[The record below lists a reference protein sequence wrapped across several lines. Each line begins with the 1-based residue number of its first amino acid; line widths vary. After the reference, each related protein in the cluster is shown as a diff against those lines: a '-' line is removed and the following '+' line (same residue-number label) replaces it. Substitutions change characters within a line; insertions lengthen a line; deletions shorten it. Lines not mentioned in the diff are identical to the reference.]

1 MNVSPWGRRDANVKV
16 MNHATTFTVGLADTD
31 ALGVA
36 YHPYAL
42 QLAQRNLESWLAS
55 LGLPLAEIIN
65 NHTWALPVVRVELD
79 WHRPLHLGT
88 AGETFLAG
96 VEPGSKS
103 LMLTHTIHAGDQ
115 KVATV
120 RVTHAC
126 LDRTTGQ
133 SMMLPTE
140 LKSLLPC

>member
-1 MNVSPWGRRDANVKV
+1 
-16 MNHATTFTVGLADTD
+16 MNHATPFTVGLADTD

-55 LGLPLAEIIN
+55 LGLPLAEIVN

-79 WHRPLHLGT
+79 WHQPLELGT
-88 AGETFLAG
+88 EGETILTG
-96 VEPGSKS
+96 VDPGSKS
-103 LMLTHTIHAGDQ
+103 LTLTHAIQAGAQ
-115 KVATV
+115 KAATV
-120 RVTHAC
+120 KVVHAC

-133 SMMLPTE
+133 SMMLPTV
-140 LKSLLPC
+140 LKNVLPT

>member
-1 MNVSPWGRRDANVKV
+1 
-16 MNHATTFTVGLADTD
+16 MNHATPFTVGLADTD

-42 QLAQRNLESWLAS
+42 QLAQRNLESWLAR
-55 LGLPLAEIIN
+55 LGLPLAEIVN

-79 WHRPLHLGT
+79 CHQPLELGT
-88 AGETFLAG
+88 AGETLLTG

-103 LMLTHTIHAGDQ
+103 LTLTHAIQAGDQ
-115 KVATV
+115 KAATV
-120 RVTHAC
+120 KVVHAC

-133 SMMLPTE
+133 SMMLPTV
-140 LKSLLPC
+140 LKNVLPS

>member
-1 MNVSPWGRRDANVKV
+1 M
-16 MNHATTFTVGLADTD
+16 MNHATPFTVGLADTD

-55 LGLPLAEIIN
+55 LGLPLAEIVN

-79 WHRPLHLGT
+79 WHQPLELGT
-88 AGETFLAG
+88 AGETLLTG

-103 LMLTHTIHAGDQ
+103 LTLTHVIQAGDQ
-115 KVATV
+115 KAATV
-120 RVTHAC
+120 KVVHAC

-133 SMMLPTE
+133 SMMLPTV
-140 LKSLLPC
+140 LKNVLPS

>member
-1 MNVSPWGRRDANVKV
+1 M
-16 MNHATTFTVGLADTD
+16 MNHATPFTVGLADTD

-42 QLAQRNLESWLAS
+42 QLAQRNLESWLTS
-55 LGLPLAEIIN
+55 LGLPLAEIVN

-79 WHRPLHLGT
+79 WHQPLELGT
-88 AGETFLAG
+88 AGETLLTG

-103 LMLTHTIHAGDQ
+103 LTLTHAIQAGDQ
-115 KVATV
+115 KAATV
-120 RVTHAC
+120 KVVHAC

-133 SMMLPTE
+133 SMMLPTV
-140 LKSLLPC
+140 LKNVLPS

>member
-1 MNVSPWGRRDANVKV
+1 MI
-16 MNHATTFTVGLADTD
+16 HATPFNVGLADTD

-42 QLAQRNLESWLAS
+42 QLAQRNLESWLAR
-55 LGLPLAEIIN
+55 LGLPLADIIN

-88 AGETFLAG
+88 EGETQLSDI
-96 VEPGSKS
+96 ETGSKS
-103 LMLTHTIHAGDQ
+103 LTLTHTIHAGDHKAATL
-115 KVATV
+115 KVV
-120 RVTHAC
+120 HAC

-133 SMMLPTE
+133 SIALPTM
-140 LKSLLPC
+140 LTDLLPS

>member
-1 MNVSPWGRRDANVKV
+1 
-16 MNHATTFTVGLADTD
+16 MNHATPFTVGLADTD

-55 LGLPLAEIIN
+55 LGLPLAEIVK

-79 WHRPLHLGT
+79 WHQPLELGT
-88 AGETFLAG
+88 EGETLLTG

-103 LMLTHTIHAGDQ
+103 LTLTHAIQVGDQ
-115 KVATV
+115 KAATV
-120 RVTHAC
+120 KVVHAC

-133 SMMLPTE
+133 SMMLPTV
-140 LKSLLPC
+140 LKNVLPS

>member
-1 MNVSPWGRRDANVKV
+1 M
-16 MNHATTFTVGLADTD
+16 MNHATPFTVGLADTD

-42 QLAQRNLESWLAS
+42 QLAQRNLESWLTS
-55 LGLPLAEIIN
+55 LGLPLAEIVN

-79 WHRPLHLGT
+79 WHQPLELGT
-88 AGETFLAG
+88 EGETLLTG

-103 LMLTHTIHAGDQ
+103 LTLTHAIQAGDQ
-115 KVATV
+115 KAATV
-120 RVTHAC
+120 KVVHAC

-133 SMMLPTE
+133 SMMLPTV
-140 LKSLLPC
+140 LKSVLPS

>member
-1 MNVSPWGRRDANVKV
+1 
-16 MNHATTFTVGLADTD
+16 MNHATPFTVGLADTD

-55 LGLPLAEIIN
+55 LGLPLAEIVN

-79 WHRPLHLGT
+79 WHQPLELGT
-88 AGETFLAG
+88 EGETLLTG
-96 VEPGSKS
+96 VDPGSKS
-103 LMLTHTIHAGDQ
+103 LTLTHAIQAGAQ
-115 KVATV
+115 KAATV
-120 RVTHAC
+120 KVVHAC

-133 SMMLPTE
+133 SMMLPTV
-140 LKSLLPC
+140 LKNVLPT

>member
-1 MNVSPWGRRDANVKV
+1 M
-16 MNHATTFTVGLADTD
+16 MNHATPFTVGLADTD

-55 LGLPLAEIIN
+55 HGLPLAEIVN
-65 NHTWALPVVRVELD
+65 NHTWALPVVRVELN
-79 WHRPLHLGT
+79 WHQPLELGT
-88 AGETFLAG
+88 EGETLLTG

-103 LMLTHTIHAGDQ
+103 LTLTHAIQAGDQ
-115 KVATV
+115 KAATV
-120 RVTHAC
+120 KVVHAC

-133 SMMLPTE
+133 SMMLPTV
-140 LKSLLPC
+140 LKNVLPS

>member
-1 MNVSPWGRRDANVKV
+1 M
-16 MNHATTFTVGLADTD
+16 MNHATPFTVGLADTD

-55 LGLPLAEIIN
+55 LGLPLAEIVN

-79 WHRPLHLGT
+79 WHQPLELGT
-88 AGETFLAG
+88 AGETLLTG

-103 LMLTHTIHAGDQ
+103 LTLTHAIQAGDQ
-115 KVATV
+115 KAATV
-120 RVTHAC
+120 KVVHAC

-133 SMMLPTE
+133 SMMLPTV
-140 LKSLLPC
+140 LKNVLPS

>member
-1 MNVSPWGRRDANVKV
+1 MMK
-16 MNHATTFTVGLADTD
+16 HATPFTVGLADTD

-55 LGLPLAEIIN
+55 LGLPLAEIVN

-79 WHRPLHLGT
+79 WHQPLELGT
-88 AGETFLAG
+88 AGETLLTG

-103 LMLTHTIHAGDQ
+103 LTLTHAIQAGDQ
-115 KVATV
+115 KAATV
-120 RVTHAC
+120 KVVHAC

-133 SMMLPTE
+133 SMMLPTV
-140 LKSLLPC
+140 LKNVLPS

>member
-1 MNVSPWGRRDANVKV
+1 M
-16 MNHATTFTVGLADTD
+16 MNHATPFTVGLADTD

-55 LGLPLAEIIN
+55 LGLPWAEIVN

-79 WHRPLHLGT
+79 WHQPLELGT
-88 AGETFLAG
+88 AGETLLTG

-103 LMLTHTIHAGDQ
+103 LTLTHAIQAGDQ
-115 KVATV
+115 KAATV
-120 RVTHAC
+120 KVVHAC

-133 SMMLPTE
+133 SMMLPTV
-140 LKSLLPC
+140 LKSVLPS

>member
-1 MNVSPWGRRDANVKV
+1 M
-16 MNHATTFTVGLADTD
+16 MNHATPFTVGLADTD

-55 LGLPLAEIIN
+55 LGLPLAEIVN

-79 WHRPLHLGT
+79 WHQPLDLGT
-88 AGETFLAG
+88 AGETLLTG

-103 LMLTHTIHAGDQ
+103 LTLTHAIQAGDQ
-115 KVATV
+115 KAATV
-120 RVTHAC
+120 KVVHAC

-133 SMMLPTE
+133 SMMLPTV
-140 LKSLLPC
+140 LKNVLPS

>member
-1 MNVSPWGRRDANVKV
+1 M
-16 MNHATTFTVGLADTD
+16 MNHATPFTVGLADTD

-42 QLAQRNLESWLAS
+42 QLAQRNLESWGAS
-55 LGLPLAEIIN
+55 RGLPEADRVN

-79 WHRPLHLGT
+79 WHQPLELGT
-88 AGETFLAG
+88 EGETLLTG

-103 LMLTHTIHAGDQ
+103 LTLTHAIQAGDQ
-115 KVATV
+115 KAATV
-120 RVTHAC
+120 KVVHAC

-133 SMMLPTE
+133 SMMLPTV
-140 LKSLLPC
+140 LKNVLPS

>member
-1 MNVSPWGRRDANVKV
+1 MI
-16 MNHATTFTVGLADTD
+16 HATPFTVGLADTD

-42 QLAQRNLESWLAS
+42 QLAQRNLESWLAR
-55 LGLPLAEIIN
+55 LGLPLADIIN
-65 NHTWALPVVRVELD
+65 HHTWALPVVRVELD

-88 AGETFLAG
+88 EGETLLTDI
-96 VEPGSKS
+96 ETGSKS
-103 LMLTHTIHAGDQ
+103 LTLTHSIHAGGQ

-120 RVTHAC
+120 RVVHAC

-133 SMMLPTE
+133 SMTLPTM
-140 LKSLLPC
+140 LTDLLPS

>member
-1 MNVSPWGRRDANVKV
+1 
-16 MNHATTFTVGLADTD
+16 MNHATPFTVGLADTD

-55 LGLPLAEIIN
+55 LGLPMAEIVN

-79 WHRPLHLGT
+79 WHQPLELGT
-88 AGETFLAG
+88 EGETLLTG

-103 LMLTHTIHAGDQ
+103 LTLTHAIQAGDQ
-115 KVATV
+115 KAATV
-120 RVTHAC
+120 KVVHAC

-133 SMMLPTE
+133 SMMLPTV
-140 LKSLLPC
+140 LKSVLPS

>member
-1 MNVSPWGRRDANVKV
+1 M
-16 MNHATTFTVGLADTD
+16 MNHATPFTVGLADTD

-55 LGLPLAEIIN
+55 LGLPLAEIVN

-79 WHRPLHLGT
+79 WHQPLELGT
-88 AGETFLAG
+88 AGETLLTG

-103 LMLTHTIHAGDQ
+103 LTLTHAIQAGDQ
-115 KVATV
+115 KAATV
-120 RVTHAC
+120 KVVHAC

-133 SMMLPTE
+133 SMMLPSV
-140 LKSLLPC
+140 LKNVLPS